1 MACADSTAYCGSGNE
16 AAPAEVPALPTG
28 LEASA
33 GHTQRE
39 ASHKRLSLQSWSL
52 AQGTGSMWAHPD
64 HEAHNAAQ
72 SAAQRA
78 AKSDEPRAWRKPAG
92 DGRDV
97 LMAQG

>member
-1 MACADSTAYCGSGNE
+1 MACADSTAYCGSGSE
-16 AAPAEVPALPTG
+16 AAPAEVPLPIG

-64 HEAHNAAQ
+64 HEAPSAAQ
-72 SAAQRA
+72 SAALKA
-78 AKSDEPRAWRKPAG
+78 AKSADPRAWRKPAG